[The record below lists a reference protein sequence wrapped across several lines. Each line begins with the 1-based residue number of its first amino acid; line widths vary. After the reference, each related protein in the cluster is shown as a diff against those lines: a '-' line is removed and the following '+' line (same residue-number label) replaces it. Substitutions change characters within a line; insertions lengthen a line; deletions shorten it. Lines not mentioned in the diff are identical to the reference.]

1 MTTTCLDVAAGLR
14 HAGLV
19 KPVQFFLLRQE
30 ILLLLTCL
38 SAWSQISKDDKYE
51 NRARREILLTNLL
64 LQVQDL
70 HPCRWHNLRFSLI
83 NNLYSAPRS
92 WSMKSNFLPHQRTRI
107 NIQQIQHLAH
117 RSVVA
122 SSLSD
127 STSFQYLAWNLQ
139 SISTYFNHDCSLEI
153 FAEKC
158 QICRW

>member
-19 KPVQFFLLRQE
+19 KPVEFFLLRQE

-38 SAWSQISKDDKYE
+38 SAWNQISKDDKYE

-92 WSMKSNFLPHQRTRI
+92 WSMKSANEDQHSANSAPCSSLCSCKFFIWLNFFSISCLKFAI
-107 NIQQIQHLAH
+107 NI
-117 RSVVA
+117 
-122 SSLSD
+122 
-127 STSFQYLAWNLQ
+127 
-139 SISTYFNHDCSLEI
+139 YFNHDCSLEI